1 MPLSLLLYAQ
11 VVFVGDA
18 DQLPSVGPGSVL
30 RDILASGAVP
40 AVQLIDVFR
49 QAEQSGIIRA
59 AHAINA
65 GLLPEIPRKRWDP
78 LSWGLIDEPETNG
91 LGRNEVFGTEAS
103 SGTGGDHINPSTKS
117 WATADCAWITLTD
130 DSPAGYE
137 GALEQLFAGAF
148 PAFAKLDPRFDVQV
162 LTPFRRGP
170 ASTSQLNSFLQAKL
184 NPPSVGRLET
194 KGPFDT
200 TLREGDRVLQQRN
213 DYTKE
218 VFNGDLGTIV
228 AVDGNGTVRVVFGGS
243 VSEAKKKNTK
253 TKTKTK
259 TKEEEESDPIQRA
272 LDSLEHGARTV
283 TYTKTEL
290 RDLIP
295 AWALTVHKA
304 QGSEYRAVV
313 LCLAAH
319 HRPLL
324 RRELVYTAVSRA
336 KEALV
341 VLAPPFAL
349 QTAVGCVGNDRRVT
363 TLARRLKPLA
373 PVAPSCPATAAI
385 AAAKDAAERRAELA
399 REAEETLLEE

>member
-1 MPLSLLLYAQ
+1 M
-11 VVFVGDA
+11 
-18 DQLPSVGPGSVL
+18 
-30 RDILASGAVP
+30 
-40 AVQLIDVFR
+40 
-49 QAEQSGIIRA
+49 
-59 AHAINA
+59 
-65 GLLPEIPRKRWDP
+65 
-78 LSWGLIDEPETNG
+78 
-91 LGRNEVFGTEAS
+91 
-103 SGTGGDHINPSTKS
+103 
-117 WATADCAWITLTD
+117 
-130 DSPAGYE
+130 
-137 GALEQLFAGAF
+137 
-148 PAFAKLDPRFDVQV
+148 
-162 LTPFRRGP
+162 
-170 ASTSQLNSFLQAKL
+170 
-184 NPPSVGRLET
+184 
-194 KGPFDT
+194 
-200 TLREGDRVLQQRN
+200 
-213 DYTKE
+213 
-218 VFNGDLGTIV
+218 
-228 AVDGNGTVRVVFGGS
+228 
-243 VSEAKKKNTK
+243 
-253 TKTKTK
+253 
-259 TKEEEESDPIQRA
+259 
-272 LDSLEHGARTV
+272 